1 MGNSSQH
8 STWGAMMRPN
18 VELPRTS
25 ILLVDGS
32 KNHRAHWADQLKCCS
47 PAYEILEAAD
57 GQSALDIYRSR
68 PVDCVVLELSLPDQS
83 GFETL
88 VELVPVASRPQVP
101 VIVLTL
107 ITHRG
112 VWDLAK
118 QQGAQACFHKQST
131 ATEDLDRAIQRAV
144 ALVKQIP
151 KEDRGEP

>member
-1 MGNSSQH
+1 
-8 STWGAMMRPN
+8 MRPN

-32 KNHRAHWADQLKCCS
+32 KNHREHWADQLKCCS

-118 QQGAQACFHKQST
+118 QQGAQACFHKPST
-131 ATEDLDRAIQRAV
+131 TAEDLNLAIQGAV
-144 ALVKQIP
+144 ARVRRVK
-151 KEDRGEP
+151 